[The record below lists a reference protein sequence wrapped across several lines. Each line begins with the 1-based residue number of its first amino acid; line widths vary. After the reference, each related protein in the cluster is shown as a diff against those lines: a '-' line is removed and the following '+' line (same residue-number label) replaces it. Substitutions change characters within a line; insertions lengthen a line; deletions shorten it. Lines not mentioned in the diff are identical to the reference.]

1 MSSRIPMAF
10 TIALLAGGLSAC
22 RESTSPLSSDATL
35 ARGDAAAGRL
45 ELVASF
51 SQGDAKARFRSRGN
65 EQELQVEVE
74 DLRPGTTIDI
84 LVGGILVGQETA
96 DALGNTNLN
105 HNTQVDGPFPA
116 GFAVAPGTTVI
127 AQVAGGS
134 AVVAQGAF

>member
-1 MSSRIPMAF
+1 MSSRIPMAL

-22 RESTSPLSSDATL
+22 RESTSPLSSDAAL
-35 ARGDAAAGRL
+35 ARGAAAGRL
-45 ELVASF
+45 ELVATF

-65 EQELQVEVE
+65 QQELQVEVE

-127 AQVAGGS
+127 AQVAGGG

>member
-10 TIALLAGGLSAC
+10 AIVLLAGGLSAC
-22 RESTSPLSSDATL
+22 RESTGPLS
-35 ARGDAAAGRL
+35 GDAALALGAAASGRL
-45 ELVASF
+45 ELVAGF
-51 SQGDAKARFRSRGN
+51 SQGDAKARFRSRGT

-105 HNTQVDGPFPA
+105 HNTQVNGPFPA
-116 GFAVAPGTTVI
+116 GFAVAAGTTVI
-127 AQVAGGS
+127 ARVAGSGI
-134 AVVAQGAF
+134 VVAQGAF